1 MWLEY
6 VKKYVI
12 KKCQDNILS
21 KNLVLMWYEC
31 VTLKVERAFAAKL
44 ALPML
49 HLWTCAATMQ
59 HGGWVTSHV
68 ISKSYG
74 FWMTS
79 WDIAKVLTL
88 GSPVVL
94 SCLRVVR
101 PVDAN
106 LDSSSHCCQQL
117 GSSLCLGRLLRSSW
131 TIEHLFSNF
140 ICQTK
145 PGAKSLLL
153 PDLCTI
159 LWLDRRCSL
168 PAHLVRLRV
177 HGEILETSVM

>member
-1 MWLEY
+1 M
-6 VKKYVI
+6 
-12 KKCQDNILS
+12 S

-88 GSPVVL
+88 GSLVVL
-94 SCLRVVR
+94 SCLRVVMQ
-101 PVDAN
+101 VDASWN
-106 LDSSSHCCQQL
+106 SSSHCCHQL
-117 GSSLCLGRLLRSSW
+117 ASSLCLGRLLRSSW
-131 TIEHLFSNF
+131 TIGHWFSNF
-140 ICQTK
+140 LYQTK

-159 LWLDRRCSL
+159 LWLDRRCGL
-168 PAHLVRLRV
+168 PAHLVGLRV
-177 HGEILETSVM
+177 HGKILDKSDSDQTWNVKEGEI

>member
-1 MWLEY
+1 M
-6 VKKYVI
+6 
-12 KKCQDNILS
+12 S

-49 HLWTCAATMQ
+49 HFWTCAATMQ

-94 SCLRVVR
+94 SCLRVVMQ
-101 PVDAN
+101 VDASWN
-106 LDSSSHCCQQL
+106 SSSHYCHQL
-117 GSSLCLGRLLRSSW
+117 ASSSCLGRLLRSSW
-131 TIEHLFSNF
+131 TIGHWFSNF
-140 ICQTK
+140 LYQTK
-145 PGAKSLLL
+145 PGTENCFITWSLYYSLTWQEMRSSCA
-153 PDLCTI
+153 PCTFASS
-159 LWLDRRCSL
+159 RRNPGNISY
-168 PAHLVRLRV
+168 VR
-177 HGEILETSVM
+177 